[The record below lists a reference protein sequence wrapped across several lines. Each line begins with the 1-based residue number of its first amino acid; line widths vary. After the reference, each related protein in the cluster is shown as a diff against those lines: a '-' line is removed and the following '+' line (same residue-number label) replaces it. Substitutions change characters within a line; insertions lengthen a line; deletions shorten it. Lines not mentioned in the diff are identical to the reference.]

1 MVKHL
6 LHTQA
11 KEKLRL
17 SGVTKTYGSAVALRD
32 TTLSVNDGDFVTI
45 LGPSGS
51 GKTTLLQ
58 LIAGF
63 QQLSNGEMWLD
74 GREISHLYPK
84 DRNIGMVFQSYALF
98 PHLTVFDN
106 VAYPLRL
113 RRWSRKDIRSRVE
126 EMLSM
131 VNLGAYGGRFPKEL
145 SGGQQQR
152 VAIARAL
159 SFRPGVLLMDEPL
172 GALDHALRIHMIAE
186 LRAMHDRLGNTV
198 LYVTHDREEALM
210 LSDTVIIMRDG
221 RVVAHDTSQQLYTK
235 PDSPFVATFFGD
247 HNVVPVTRVGR
258 SEADGRILVDCLG
271 STLTVAAA
279 RGVGRSDSDIGLV
292 IPKAALEL
300 AVDNTTDARTA
311 AIVRSVVYQ
320 GDAVEADCEVTGEGR
335 KDIVKAKFATSR
347 SASLQLGSSVSL
359 HVIEEMCRAVCFEQA
374 DGSQPAT
381 K

>member
-1 MVKHL
+1 MQL
-6 LHTQA
+6 SGTGT

-17 SGVTKTYGSAVALRD
+17 SAVTKTYGDTVALRD

-51 GKTTLLQ
+51 GKTTLLR

-63 QQLSNGEMWLD
+63 QELSSGEMWLD
-74 GREISHLYPK
+74 GREISRLYPK

-106 VAYPLRL
+106 IAYPLRL
-113 RRWSRKDIRSRVE
+113 RKWSREDVRSRVE
-126 EMLSM
+126 EMLST
-131 VNLGAYGGRFPKEL
+131 VNLSALGSRFPKQL

-159 SFRPGVLLMDEPL
+159 SFKPGVLLMDEPL

-186 LRAMHDRLGNTV
+186 LRAMHDRLGNTI

-221 RVVAHDTSQQLYTK
+221 RVVAQDTSRQLYAN

-247 HNVVPVTRVGR
+247 HNVIPVTRVGR
-258 SEADGRILVDCLG
+258 LEADGRISVECLG
-271 STLTVAAA
+271 STLTVSAVP
-279 RGVGRSDSDIGLV
+279 GVGSSDGHIGLV
-292 IPKAALEL
+292 VPKAALEL
-300 AVDNTTDARTA
+300 VDGKATDARTA
-311 AIVRSVVYQ
+311 AVIRSLVYQ
-320 GDAVEADCEVTGEGR
+320 GDVVEADCEVTGQGR
-335 KDIVKAKFATSR
+335 TDTVKARFATSR
-347 SASLQLGSSVSL
+347 STSLHLGSSVRL
-359 HVIEEMCRAVCFEQA
+359 RVTENMCRAVYLEQA
-374 DGSQPAT
+374 DNAQQPAS
-381 K
+381 